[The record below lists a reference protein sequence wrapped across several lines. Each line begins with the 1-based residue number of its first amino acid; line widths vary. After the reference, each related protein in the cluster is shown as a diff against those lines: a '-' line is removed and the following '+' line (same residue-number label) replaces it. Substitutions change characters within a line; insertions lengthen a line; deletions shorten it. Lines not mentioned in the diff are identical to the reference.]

1 VGHEKVYRIGK
12 ADWRLFW
19 GGERGISDRRF
30 YFLEFPDDFRVT
42 QGYV

>member
-1 VGHEKVYRIGK
+1 MRRFTELEKPIGVS
-12 ADWRLFW
+12 F